1 MVAAA
6 DSTLVAI
13 RQKVRRLTA
22 SPDPTTLS
30 DDDIDKYINTYYSQD
45 FPSAFKLDQLRVVY
59 ELFTSPNIERYPV
72 DLNTYQAIRD
82 PIYIEGRQGVL
93 YKDRATFYAQWPR
106 QTTKYT
112 PATGDGATTAF
123 TFTIAGAP
131 LVAGSITIGAIVGGS
146 TVQSNDD
153 TAGNI
158 TGGGVT
164 GTVNYVTGVF
174 TSLTYPTAPDNGTS
188 ITLWADT
195 YTASRPFD
203 ILFWNNEIIVRPI
216 PDNVYRIEV
225 EAFLTPTQF
234 AATGTSPTL
243 NSWWQLLA
251 LGAAIKVLQDQQDM
265 EGLENILPWF
275 EEQKGLVL
283 ERQAVEQIGFRNNTI
298 YEGGSQ
304 ESFGF
309 QGGNW

>member
-1 MVAAA
+1 MVEAA
-6 DSTLVAI
+6 DSTLAAI

-22 SPDPTTLS
+22 SLDPTALS

-45 FPSAFKLDQLRVVY
+45 FPSAFKLDQLRTVY
-59 ELFTSPNIERYPV
+59 EFFTSPNIDRYTV

-82 PIYIEGRQGVL
+82 PIYVEGRQGVL

-112 PATGDGATTAF
+112 PASGTGVQVTF
-123 TFTIAGAP
+123 PFTIPGAP
-131 LVAGSITIGAIVGGS
+131 LVRGSITLGAIVGGS

-153 TAGNI
+153 SAGNI

-164 GTVNYVTGVF
+164 GTINYVTGV
-174 TSLTYPTAPDNGTS
+174 TSVTYTTAPDSGTDL
-188 ITLWADT
+188 TLWADT

-203 ILFWNNEIIVRPI
+203 LLFWNNEIIVRPI

-234 AATGTSPTL
+234 ADTITSPIL
-243 NSWWQLLA
+243 DSWWQLLA

-265 EGLENILPWF
+265 EGIENILPWF

-283 ERQAVEQIGFRNNTI
+283 ERQSVEQIGFRNNTI
-298 YEGGSQ
+298 YEGGT
-304 ESFGF
+304 EPTAGF